1 MTNRKAVDSHA
12 HVFCANGKYP
22 FAADREYT
30 PHPTQLGTAER
41 FAAVLDAHGLT
52 NGLLVGAG
60 PYGSDNRCM
69 LEAIA
74 AHRRTFKGIALV
86 KAEASERELQSLA
99 D

>member
-1 MTNRKAVDSHA
+1 MTVRRVDSHA
-12 HVFCANGKYP
+12 HVFCPKYP

-60 PYGSDNRCM
+60 PYGSDNR
-69 LEAIA
+69 
-74 AHRRTFKGIALV
+74 
-86 KAEASERELQSLA
+86 
-99 D
+99 